1 MREPIVTSD
10 VIAYA
15 DSRNGETVYAVCAP
29 VRGGFVFEVETLD
42 SLQDLQDIY
51 GDVPVFPG
59 MSG

>member
-1 MREPIVTSD
+1 MRQPRTTRD

-15 DSRNGETVYAVCAP
+15 DCKNGETVYAVCAP

-59 MSG
+59 RIG